1 MPKQKKKTAKQ
12 RTHEP
17 LVQAVPTN
25 LAGSPGMEGMDERAA
40 GGTTGIN
47 ERENGTE
54 EATCDDT
61 DEPASPSPEPTGS
74 KKRAAKEAF
83 AKKVS
88 QVLSL
93 LSGVRISPFELVSLL
108 LDGDFNMYRSYR
120 TELYKDSNTRLFI
133 ILDSIAGSK
142 AGKNKLKSWL
152 RGSVGTSVVG
162 SIIHDEMDVLVSKHR
177 LKGVAEIDPAYI
189 ENRKTPTFADDAPFT
204 MELLRTAV
212 QTSRSAEKNT
222 KKTPD
227 IVCDAVM
234 QQMLYQRSNRC
245 LGFGTEFGL
254 YLWATGSAKA
264 TIEAVHKCG
273 LSVCY
278 QSVLNSLEHLA
289 SHCTQLAISAGSG
302 LHAFC
307 YDNINLST
315 SIHVEQRGLA
325 STPGKV
331 TSGTLGI
338 IYKLPNAT
346 AENMALQ
353 PILDR
358 MRDPD
363 YPGLNFA
370 EDLIPNEEQYESIF
384 HQFRVHII
392 NILLSRSQAFNRE
405 DYDDEILKHKP
416 RRPHPPGYK
425 TEFFPIRVS
434 TKEEASVHGNL
445 MYHDEVYLTM
455 LQRAAEE
462 LSNTAIPSV
471 NDQHTNSCIRSGQA
485 LRADD
490 LNNYHRRLV
499 FQPGMGLFHAA
510 LNLAWALLSIHRG
523 TLAQKGSLTWWF
535 AILEKTRLGQQK
547 PDYHTLYATLIQILE
562 GVVLCAWIELCK
574 LDDTTLEEYAAST
587 PTAEDLHAKAGTL
600 LAEYLMPM
608 PPPYNSAPDSS
619 DEECATAPS
628 TAKAPP
634 PTVPPI
640 TPDETENDPSKDKAH
655 QNL

>member
-1 MPKQKKKTAKQ
+1 
-12 RTHEP
+12 
-17 LVQAVPTN
+17 
-25 LAGSPGMEGMDERAA
+25 
-40 GGTTGIN
+40 
-47 ERENGTE
+47 
-54 EATCDDT
+54 
-61 DEPASPSPEPTGS
+61 
-74 KKRAAKEAF
+74 
-83 AKKVS
+83 
-88 QVLSL
+88 
-93 LSGVRISPFELVSLL
+93 
-108 LDGDFNMYRSYR
+108 
-120 TELYKDSNTRLFI
+120 
-133 ILDSIAGSK
+133 
-142 AGKNKLKSWL
+142 
-152 RGSVGTSVVG
+152 
-162 SIIHDEMDVLVSKHR
+162 
-177 LKGVAEIDPAYI
+177 
-189 ENRKTPTFADDAPFT
+189 
-204 MELLRTAV
+204 
-212 QTSRSAEKNT
+212 
-222 KKTPD
+222 
-227 IVCDAVM
+227 
-234 QQMLYQRSNRC
+234 
-245 LGFGTEFGL
+245 
-254 YLWATGSAKA
+254 
-264 TIEAVHKCG
+264 
-273 LSVCY
+273 
-278 QSVLNSLEHLA
+278 
-289 SHCTQLAISAGSG
+289 
-302 LHAFC
+302 
-307 YDNINLST
+307 
-315 SIHVEQRGLA
+315 
-325 STPGKV
+325 
-331 TSGTLGI
+331 
-338 IYKLPNAT
+338 
-346 AENMALQ
+346 MALQ

-370 EDLIPNEEQYESIF
+370 EDLIPNEEQYESIC

-392 NILLSRSQAFNRE
+392 NILLSRSQAFNKE
-405 DYDDEILKHKP
+405 DYDDKLLKHKP

-499 FQPGMGLFHAA
+499 FQPGMGPFHAA

-562 GVVLCAWIELCK
+562 GVVLCAWAELCK
-574 LDDTTLEEYAAST
+574 LDDTTIEEYAAST

-608 PPPYNSAPDSS
+608 PLPYNSAPDSS

-655 QNL
+655 QNLRLLVRDVLYLLELVTAVKDGDFGRIEDILPHLAMIYRGAGSNNYCTECLWMIQNLKYIWTPEFA